1 MYEIVKT
8 KKGYDITLTRGDS
21 LPLQLTL
28 KKNNESYTPG
38 SEAYIRF
45 AMKTRYN
52 DDTPVLVKEIPVDTL
67 QLIFIPEDTKDILN
81 RKSIV
86 YGCYSLRIG
95 NSGEDFGI
103 VIQDKHNG
111 HIMLDKLLKFNFCPM
126 CGKSLKDIEGRTV
139 KE

>member
-1 MYEIVKT
+1 MRNCAYCSILA
-8 KKGYDITLTRGDS
+8 DGD
-21 LPLQLTL
+21 
-28 KKNNESYTPG
+28 
-38 SEAYIRF
+38 
-45 AMKTRYN
+45 
-52 DDTPVLVKEIPVDTL
+52 
-67 QLIFIPEDTKDILN
+67 IPEDTKDILY

-139 KE
+139 KK

>member
-45 AMKTRYN
+45 AMKVRYK
-52 DDTPVLVKEIPVDTL
+52 DETPVLLKEIPVDTL
-67 QLIFIPEDTKDILN
+67 QLIFLPEDTKDLPM
-81 RKSIV
+81 KKTYV
-86 YGCYSLRIG
+86 YDIELTD
-95 NSGEDFGI
+95 E
-103 VIQDKHNG
+103 NG
-111 HIMLDKLLKFNFCPM
+111 YVDTF
-126 CGKSLKDIEGRTV
+126 IEGRFTIGEEV
-139 KE
+139 M